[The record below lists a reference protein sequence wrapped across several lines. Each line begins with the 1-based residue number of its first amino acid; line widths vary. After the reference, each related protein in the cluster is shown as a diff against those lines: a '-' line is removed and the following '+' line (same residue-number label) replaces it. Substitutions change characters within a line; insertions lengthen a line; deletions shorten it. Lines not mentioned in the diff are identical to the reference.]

1 MSESNKLSVYIIA
14 YNEADK
20 IVAAIR
26 SVSWADEIIVADSGS
41 TDGMIEKAE
50 SLGARVVQI
59 PFQGFGDLRNRAI
72 EHCRSPWI
80 FSLDADE
87 RCTPELADEILGVIR
102 SADSSDVYRVPRRNY
117 FMGRW
122 IRHSGWYPNYR
133 QPQLFRKGTL
143 KYTLEPVHEGFELLT
158 DRPIGHL
165 KEALWQVP
173 FANLDEVIHKAG
185 RYSTLGADK
194 LAERNVK
201 PGMGGAL
208 LRAFWSFFKHFVLK
222 RGFLDGWP
230 GFVIAFGNF
239 EGTFYK
245 NAKLYCRSVEWVP
258 AEEEALRRGVP
269 SCGDDPSA
277 GTARTINSARSD
289 SARTDSA

>member
-1 MSESNKLSVYIIA
+1 MAGSNKLSVYIIA

-26 SVSWADEIIVADSGS
+26 SADWADEIIVADSGS

-50 SLGARVVQI
+50 SLGAKVVQI
-59 PFQGFGDLRNRAI
+59 PFAGFGDLRNRAI
-72 EHCRSPWI
+72 ECCRHPWI

-87 RCTPELADEILGVIR
+87 RCTPELADEILGIIHSTDAR
-102 SADSSDVYRVPRRNY
+102 DVYRVPRRNY

-122 IRHSGWYPNYR
+122 IQHSGWYPNYR
-133 QPQLFRKGTL
+133 QPQLFRKGAL
-143 KYTLEPVHEGFELLT
+143 KYTLEPVHEGFELFT
-158 DRPIGHL
+158 DRPVGYL
-165 KEALWQVP
+165 KQALWQVP
-173 FANLDEVIHKAG
+173 FASLDEVIQKAG

-194 LAERNVK
+194 LAARDVESS
-201 PGMGGAL
+201 MGGAL
-208 LRAFWSFFKHFVLK
+208 LSGFWSFFKHYILK

-245 NAKLYCRSVEWVP
+245 NAKLCCRNVKWMP
-258 AEEEALRRGVP
+258 PEEEALRAGIPV
-269 SCGDDPSA
+269 SGDA
-277 GTARTINSARSD
+277 NSKRS
-289 SARTDSA
+289 

>member
-1 MSESNKLSVYIIA
+1 MADSYKLSVYVIA

-50 SLGARVVQI
+50 SHGARVVQI
-59 PFQGFGDLRNRAI
+59 HFQGFGDLRNRAI
-72 EHCRSPWI
+72 EYCQQPWI

-87 RCTPELADEILGVIR
+87 RCTPELADEIIGIIG
-102 SADSSDVYRVPRRNY
+102 SKDAHDVYRVPRRNY

-122 IRHSGWYPNYR
+122 IRYSGWYPNYR
-133 QPQLFRKGTL
+133 QPQLFRKGAM
-143 KYTLEPVHEGFELLT
+143 KYTLEPVHEGFELLS
-158 DRPIGHL
+158 DGPIGTL
-165 KEALWQVP
+165 KNPLWQVP
-173 FANLDEVIHKAG
+173 FANLDEVIHKAN
-185 RYSTLGADK
+185 RYSTLGAEK

-208 LRAFWSFFKHFVLK
+208 FRALWSFFKHYILK

-245 NAKLYCRSVEWVP
+245 NAKYYCRTVEWLP
-258 AEEEALRRGVP
+258 AEEEALRRDIP
-269 SCGDDPSA
+269 CPGDVAQVD
-277 GTARTINSARSD
+277 TTN
-289 SARTDSA
+289 